1 MTDSGSNITST
12 IIDLAMENL
21 ITNSTNKII
30 PPAAVPTLKQITR
43 NNLNFKTL
51 VAIILVLV
59 YIISAPIFIKKKFY
73 LLHQSGLCM
82 LLGMLIS
89 LITHFITPFE
99 NYQKSLEFNDNAFFT
114 FILPPIIFSA
124 GYNIRVR
131 SFFKYFHY
139 SVFFGIF
146 GTFLT
151 FLIIFGSTYFCNKIN
166 LFRITFNIKD
176 ILLYSAVI
184 SSTDTVSPLAFISES
199 NKDKLFEV
207 LFGEGIMNDSF
218 SIVLFDIITKYY
230 GIFTSWQMLFH
241 FINTFFMSCFLGFII
256 GMCCSDVLK
265 TLKKYNLQSIQ
276 EISIIIIFAFIS
288 YIVAE
293 LSELSAI
300 ISLLFCSIAL
310 SNYAFFN
317 LSFLAREQSCIV
329 VKIMASFC
337 EGFIFTYLGLS
348 FWTMMG
354 KNYNIIFQCVQLLNI
369 IIGRLITVYL
379 ITGINNSLTNDES
392 SIFNS
397 EEKKIIS
404 LSGCIRGAIAFGLAM
419 TIETGDINKN
429 SILLSTT
436 LIIVLI
442 TTILFGPF
450 IPHLLQKGEDEGTG
464 SLSEGLLSD
473 EEFTE
478 SQKRVIKFEHPNN
491 EFLSSLIKKHSK
503 LENEPKGLGSVL
515 YKIDR
520 EYLKPLMIDNWEK
533 TLNDH
538 IRLTKI
544 IKQELNKEEINKDE
558 LNKQD

>member
-1 MTDSGSNITST
+1 MSNDT
-12 IIDLAMENL
+12 INMASKVIELAIENL
-21 ITNSTNKII
+21 ATNSQNKIE
-30 PPAAVPTLKQITR
+30 PTPTIKEITK

-51 VAIILVLV
+51 IAIFLLLV
-59 YIISAPIFIKKKFY
+59 YIISAPIFMKIKFY
-73 LLHQSGLCM
+73 FLHQSGLCM
-82 LLGMLIS
+82 ILGMLIS
-89 LITHFITPFE
+89 LITYFITPFD
-99 NYQKSLEFNDNAFFT
+99 NYKKSLEFNDNVFFT

-124 GYNIRVR
+124 GYNIKVKT
-131 SFFKYFHY
+131 FFKYFHY
-139 SVFFGIF
+139 SVIFGII
-146 GTFLT
+146 GTFIT
-151 FLIIFGSTYFCNKIN
+151 FVIIFCFTYIFNLIN
-166 LFRITFNIKD
+166 LFQMNFNIKD

-218 SIVLFDIITKYY
+218 SIVLFQIITKYY
-230 GIFTSWQMLFH
+230 GILSSWQMLFH
-241 FINTFFMSCFLGFII
+241 FINTFFMSCFLGII
-256 GMCCSDVLK
+256 LGMLCSHI
-265 TLKKYNLQSIQ
+265 LKKLKIYKLQSVQ
-276 EISIIIIFAFIS
+276 EISIIIIFAFSS
-288 YIVAE
+288 YIIAE

-300 ISLLFCSIAL
+300 LSLLFCSITL

-354 KNYNIIFQCVQLLNI
+354 KNYDLLFQCVQLLNI
-369 IIGRLITVYL
+369 IVGRLITVYL
-379 ITGINNSLTNDES
+379 ITGINNLFTKDDLSKFS
-392 SIFNS
+392 SD
-397 EEKKIIS
+397 EKKIIS

-450 IPHLLQKGEDEGTG
+450 IPHLIKKGEESSNDLNEALLENEI
-464 SLSEGLLSD
+464 SSES
-473 EEFTE
+473 E
-478 SQKRVIKFEHPNN
+478 KRIKFEHPNN
-491 EFLSSLIKKHSK
+491 EYLSNLLIKRKSMRDD
-503 LENEPKGLGSVL
+503 EPVGLGSIL
-515 YKIDR
+515 FNIDR
-520 EYLKPLMIDNWEK
+520 QILKPLLVDDWEK
-533 TLNDH
+533 TVDEH
-538 IRLTKI
+538 VKLTRI
-544 IKQELNKEEINKDE
+544 IKEE